1 MAIDHRSAIVTGAGN
16 GLGAAFA
23 DALADQDFAV
33 LVNNRSH
40 ADRPS
45 SAHAVADAIRARGK
59 VAVADTHAV
68 DSAGAGQRIVQ
79 AALDA
84 FGRIDALVLN
94 AGISGPAVK
103 IGEGDTALDEVMAIN
118 FRSAVDLV
126 EAALPSLQN
135 SDSGRIVFVASTGG
149 LHGVRGR
156 AAYAASKGAMI
167 GWALSLADEL
177 RRTPIRVNVLA
188 PYAATKMT
196 ARPDRTPDPRT
207 DPKTT
212 GPVLAWLCSPDMD
225 RTGEIWVA
233 GAGHMR
239 AARAMESETAPIMP
253 GTLAADAERLSTIPR
268 PRFYPGGEAAFA
280 DFYSE
285 TLERE

>member
-1 MAIDHRSAIVTGAGN
+1 MATIQRSAVVTGAGN

-23 DALADQDFAV
+23 EALADSGTAV
-33 LVNNRSH
+33 LVNNRRH
-40 ADRPS
+40 EDRPH
-45 SAHAVADAIRARGK
+45 SAAVVADAIRQRGLT
-59 VAVADTHAV
+59 AVADGHAV
-68 DSAGAGQRIVQ
+68 DAPGAAEGIVESAIA
-79 AALDA
+79 A
-84 FGRIDALVLN
+84 FGRLDVLVLN

-118 FRSAVDLV
+118 FRSAVALA
-126 EAALPSLQN
+126 EAALPRLRESP
-135 SDSGRIVFVASTGG
+135 SGRIVFVSSTGG

-167 GWALSLADEL
+167 GWALSFADEL
-177 RRTPIRVNVLA
+177 RRTLIRVNVLA

-196 ARPDRTPDPRT
+196 ARPDRPANPRT
-207 DPKTT
+207 DPRATA
-212 GPVLAWLCSPDMD
+212 PVLTWLCSPEMD

-239 AARAMESETAPIMP
+239 AARAMESETAAIDPAS
-253 GTLAADAERLSTIPR
+253 LDEDAERLAAMPR
-268 PRFYPGGEAAFA
+268 PRFYSGGEAAFA

-285 TLERE
+285 TLDD

>member
-1 MAIDHRSAIVTGAGN
+1 MPSIERSAIVTGAGN
-16 GLGAAFA
+16 GLGAAFVE
-23 DALADQDFAV
+23 ALAEAGAAV
-33 LVNNRSH
+33 LVNNRRH
-40 ADRPS
+40 PDRPD
-45 SAHAVADAIRARGK
+45 SAEAVAAAIRERGST
-59 VAVADTHAV
+59 AEADGHAV
-68 DSAGAGQRIVQ
+68 DAPGASARIVEH
-79 AALDA
+79 AMSA
-84 FGRIDALVLN
+84 FGRLDVLVLN
-94 AGISGPAVK
+94 AGISGPAIKV
-103 IGEGDTALDEVMAIN
+103 GEGDTALDEVMAIN

-126 EAALPSLQN
+126 EAALPALRQSP
-135 SDSGRIVFVASTGG
+135 SGRIVFVASTGG

-177 RRTPIRVNVLA
+177 RRTSIRVNVLA

-196 ARPDRTPDPRT
+196 ARPDRPPNPRT
-207 DPKTT
+207 DPRLT

-239 AARAMESETAPIMP
+239 AARAMESRTAAIEPDRMDAIAEELAIM
-253 GTLAADAERLSTIPR
+253 PR

-285 TLERE
+285 TLEVE